1 MAQDLGS
8 IMQSL
13 DAGYNPQRQL
23 INDQIG
29 QLPSQAASQTAGL
42 QAQQNTAFDSITRGA
57 QDRGMGFSGIPLQ
70 EQARYTSDNYLPAV
84 AKVQESQNNAKT
96 SLTDALNNVNQQQRT
111 QAYGM
116 QNDQLNREQQQAQFD
131 ASQAAAERARA
142 ASRADNAGFDF
153 GSLLGDQT
161 AATPDSTAGAA
172 TGHAVATQRGD
183 GGFNYNDPNGRGINA
198 AEYAKL
204 TGQNIRDVLSQSA
217 QHGDKGSIAALKF
230 IGNDGKAD
238 PTKINS
244 PQLASL
250 YKALTGQNIGV
261 YRPGA
266 SVHNQIVAGVK
277 SLPGRITIPGV
288 RPAAANS
295 SMQQR
300 LDAARKAGRVK

>member
-42 QAQQNTAFDSITRGA
+42 QAQQNTAFDGITRSA

-131 ASQAAAERARA
+131 ATQAAAERARA

-153 GSLLGDQT
+153 GSLMGDQT
-161 AATPDSTAGAA
+161 AAPADSTAGAA

-183 GGFNYNDPNGRGINA
+183 GGFNYNDPSGRGINA